1 MILVAIVKEGILIM
15 EDEKQVSV
23 LSISLV
29 VSVFLVKL
37 IVGFFTTSISFFA
50 ELSDSIMDFAAVLI
64 TFLALKESKKPAD
77 NEHMFGHYKV
87 NSVAGFIQSILI
99 IGLYCFIF
107 YRAIFTLIKIDEYR
121 PDNSL
126 PAAIS
131 LVFIMIGV
139 FFVSQNVVSIG
150 KKTKNQAIIAQGL
163 NFRGDFYRNIS
174 VIIGLVISS
183 FGLFVLDPIIAGIFS
198 IISIVDG
205 IKVLRQS
212 FNELIDANV
221 INDDLIEEIKV
232 IIRKIDGVNHID
244 SLAIKTAGT
253 YLDATISICLD
264 EQYSVLHGNAI
275 SNQIR
280 NAISTACVGYDSNIF
295 IQFNLDD
302 PSKSIN
308 YFDEIREHVK
318 QDEKEY
324 DIHNIIVDR
333 FKNILL
339 VQYHIKLAPDL
350 NLVHAHSLAT
360 NVEEAILKR
369 LQEFSEGREIQVISH
384 IEPAERKEKSHSHPL
399 EQIEREDV
407 QIFLNGLI
415 SENEMIKGF
424 HNLKII
430 EDQDEF
436 TLIVSINLEPT
447 LTVERAHNIAEKLE
461 YDLHFAFNN
470 LDHCLIH
477 TEPQE

>member
-1 MILVAIVKEGILIM
+1 M
-15 EDEKQVSV
+15 EEDKQVSL

-29 VSVFLVKL
+29 ISVFLIKITVS
-37 IVGFFTTSISFFA
+37 FFTNSISFLA

-64 TFLALKESKKPAD
+64 TFIALKESKKPAD

-87 NSVAGFIQSILI
+87 NSVAGFIQSFLI
-99 IGLYCFIF
+99 IGLYCFILVK
-107 YRAIFTLIKIDEYR
+107 AISTLINIDEYK

-126 PAAIS
+126 IAAIS
-131 LVFIMIGV
+131 LGVVVIIV
-139 FFVSQNVVSIG
+139 FFVSQRVVSIG

-183 FGLFVLDPIIAGIFS
+183 FGLALLDPIIAGIFS

-212 FNELIDANV
+212 FNELIDANA
-221 INDDLIEEIKV
+221 INDDLIEEIK
-232 IIRKIDGVNHID
+232 IIISEIDGVSHID
-244 SLAIKTAGT
+244 SLALKTAGT

-280 NAISTACVGYDSNIF
+280 TTITEACLGFDCNIF
-295 IQFNLDD
+295 IQFNLND

-324 DIHNIIVDR
+324 DIHNIIIDR
-333 FKNILL
+333 FKNVLL

-350 NLVHAHSLAT
+350 NLVEAHTLAT
-360 NVEEAILKR
+360 NVEESILQR
-369 LQEFSEGREIQVISH
+369 LQKFSEGREILVISH
-384 IEPAERKEKSHSHPL
+384 IEPAERKEKSHSHSF
-399 EQIEREDV
+399 EQHEREDV
-407 QIFLNGLI
+407 RSFLNGLI
-415 SENEMIKGF
+415 SDNIMILGF
-424 HNLKII
+424 HDLKII
-430 EDQDEF
+430 EDKKEF
-436 TLIVSINLEPT
+436 TLIVSITLKSS
-447 LTVERAHNIAEKLE
+447 LTVEIAHNIAEKLE